1 MWMCNVCAF
10 ALTICN
16 PHVKSGHIMWFLT
29 WLRQELKYT
38 GPWNNLSIHQHTVI
52 QWSIN
57 CPLRD
62 HISIACWTQGW
73 NKKNKKSVCKEW
85 MNECPQC
92 CCRFT
97 HACHIN
103 CIYYMWSPHS
113 HCWCTECRLNFF
125 WIFLL
130 CVMIRICLCLKL
142 LVRWLIIVRT
152 STFLTKFWYFE
163 RRYWTENQL
172 WHSMSR
178 LSWQKHIND
187 VIHLLWSSHTHTHTH
202 VSLDRT
208 TDCTAT

>member
-57 CPLRD
+57 CLLRD

-85 MNECPQC
+85 MSSVLLPFYTC
-92 CCRFT
+92 
-97 HACHIN
+97 
-103 CIYYMWSPHS
+103 MS
-113 HCWCTECRLNFF
+113 HQLYILHVVTALSLLMYRMQVEFFLNFST
-125 WIFLL
+125 L
-130 CVMIRICLCLKL
+130 CDDQNLSVFKA
-142 LVRWLIIVRT
+142 
-152 STFLTKFWYFE
+152 
-163 RRYWTENQL
+163 
-172 WHSMSR
+172 SR
-178 LSWQKHIND
+178 QMAYN
-187 VIHLLWSSHTHTHTH
+187 
-202 VSLDRT
+202 
-208 TDCTAT
+208 C